1 MVNIIWYYYEKSKT
15 SELKSFCWVVM
26 LFQSFGQKLLFFCL
40 FLQCRHT
47 KGFFFSLGS
56 LLLTVRKSPNVEKT
70 NYFQYAASCRY
81 VPLPTHCVDVE
92 DEENKA
98 HSGFKYKEI

>member
-1 MVNIIWYYYEKSKT
+1 M
-15 SELKSFCWVVM
+15 
-26 LFQSFGQKLLFFCL
+26 
-40 FLQCRHT
+40 
-47 KGFFFSLGS
+47 GS

-92 DEENKA
+92 DEENNHTVGPNIK
-98 HSGFKYKEI
+98 KYNLEKGRPRSILK

>member
-1 MVNIIWYYYEKSKT
+1 
-15 SELKSFCWVVM
+15 M

-47 KGFFFSLGS
+47 KGFFSVWALS
-56 LLLTVRKSPNVEKT
+56 TYCQKISDVEKT

-98 HSGFKYKEI
+98 HSGPKYKEI